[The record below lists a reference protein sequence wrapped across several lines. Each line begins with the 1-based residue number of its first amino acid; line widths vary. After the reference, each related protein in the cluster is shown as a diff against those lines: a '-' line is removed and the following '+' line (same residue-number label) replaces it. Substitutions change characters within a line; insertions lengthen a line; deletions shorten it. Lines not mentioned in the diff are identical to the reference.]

1 MKITSS
7 LFIKS
12 STSIKE
18 CPKEDLPEVA
28 FVGRSNVGKS
38 SLINMLLSR
47 KQLAKVSQ
55 TPGKTR
61 LINHYLV
68 NDSWHLVDLPGYG
81 WAKTGKSEKAA
92 WASMMIKYIL
102 ARKQLQI
109 VFVLIDSRL
118 EPQKIDIEYINWL
131 GSNSVPLA
139 IVLTKID
146 KESTNT
152 VKKNLELFQKT
163 LLDSWS
169 KLPPFILTS
178 SVTRYGGVDIL
189 KYIKKTVLSKKTKR
203 DDLPNSSI

>member
-7 LFIKS
+7 LFVKS
-12 STSIKE
+12 STSVAE
-18 CPKEDLPEVA
+18 CPKDDLPEVA

-68 NDSWHLVDLPGYG
+68 NNSWHLVDLPGYG
-81 WAKTGKSEKAA
+81 WAKTSKSDKSA
-92 WASMMIKYIL
+92 WVAMMSKYIL

-109 VFVLIDSRL
+109 VFVLVDSRL
-118 EPQKIDIEYINWL
+118 EPQKIDIEAINWL
-131 GSNSVPLA
+131 GTHSVPVV

-146 KESTNT
+146 KESTTT
-152 VKKNLELFQKT
+152 VRKNQA
-163 LLDSWS
+163 LLQEVLLQSWNE
-169 KLPPFILTS
+169 LPPFILTS
-178 SVTRYGGVDIL
+178 SLTKDGGLAIL
-189 KYIKKTVLSKKTKR
+189 KYIRKSILSKKQKR
-203 DDLPNSSI
+203 NDPPNSAI